1 MKNITCLLL
10 MSLCITATAWSQLTV
25 KNSGGNIVMQVD
37 DQARVT
43 IGTTTTP
50 GALTTHTLTILD
62 GAADGRVL
70 KSDATGL
77 ASWGTDQVEDDD
89 HVIGNEYQDLVLNGN
104 TLEITDGNSVT
115 LPTGSD
121 NQELTRTG
129 YDLSIDRGNSV
140 TLPDGRP
147 LGGSQI
153 TIASDGRTVN
163 HGNTSSQGNVN
174 NSGRTVIQDISVD
187 GNGHVTG
194 INSSTLADATEDN
207 QPLGEVLTDGT
218 NAGGR
223 NAVGFGKIGVGT
235 ASPTAKLEVKGQ
247 AVTSFPYNYG
257 VPDPA
262 TTYTSLFTDGSS
274 ASNNHSIYVNESV
287 VQSLSSDNGQI
298 HIATHGA
305 QLIDGDNGV
314 SGSLGYHNTYGNE
327 NILAGVMGHVR
338 DKPYT
343 PLKTTAGFF
352 LQDLQSETDYG
363 LWVSGTTVIG
373 KGYHGDTSD
382 WNGLLFFG
390 SDKDVSISRYT
401 GNENLYITNH
411 ANNVVVESDY
421 DVVLDAEDDVNMKCD
436 EIRMNG
442 TVVHSSDRRWKTNIH
457 HVEDIV
463 DRVMDLSSVEFTW
476 KEKEDNRTH
485 YGLIAQEVEDVF
497 PNLVSADEQG
507 YKYVNYNELIPILL
521 KVVQDQQREIDALK
535 QP

>member
-1 MKNITCLLL
+1 
-10 MSLCITATAWSQLTV
+10 
-25 KNSGGNIVMQVD
+25 
-37 DQARVT
+37 VT

-50 GALTTHTLTILD
+50 GDLTTHTLTILD

-70 KSDATGL
+70 KSDASGL
-77 ASWGTDQVEDDD
+77 ASWGTDQVDDAD
-89 HVIGNEYQDLVLNGN
+89 ADPTNEHQDLVLNGN
-104 TLEITDGNSVT
+104 TLEITDGNSVP

-129 YDLSIDRGNSV
+129 YNLDIERGNSV

-174 NSGRTVIQDISVD
+174 NSGRRVIQDISVD

-194 INSSTLADATEDN
+194 INSATLGDATEDN
-207 QPLGEVLTDGT
+207 QPLNEVLGDGN
-218 NAGGR
+218 NASGR

-235 ASPTAKLEVKGQ
+235 TSPTAKLEVEGQ
-247 AVTSFPYNYG
+247 AVTSLPYNYG
-257 VPDPA
+257 VPNAA

-274 ASNNHSIYVNESV
+274 ISDNHSIYVNESV
-287 VQSLSSDNGQI
+287 VQSISSDNGQI

-305 QLIDGDNGV
+305 QLINGDNGV

-327 NILAGVMGHVR
+327 NMLAGVMGHVR

-343 PLKTTAGFF
+343 DLKTSAGFF
-352 LQDLQSETDYG
+352 LQHLESDNDYG

-373 KGYHGDTSD
+373 KGYHGNTSD
-382 WNGLLFFG
+382 WDGLLFLG
-390 SDKDVSISRYT
+390 QDRNVSLARYT
-401 GNENLYITNH
+401 GNDKFYITNH
-411 ANNVVVESDY
+411 VGNVVLESDY
-421 DVVLDAEDDVNMKCD
+421 DVEMDCD

-442 TVVHSSDRRWKTNIH
+442 TVIHSSDRRWKTDIRPVDN
-457 HVEDIV
+457 IV